1 MLFNIAHNSHFWGGH
16 DKERSCTKQTKEGR
30 SIKLYQILRFFI
42 ERSQYGWRY
51 NSVCHNS
58 YKVSNG
64 SKLGKVTEVA

>member
-1 MLFNIAHNSHFWGGH
+1 MLFNIAHSHFWGGL
-16 DKERSCTKQTKEGR
+16 DKERLVLHRVQKGR
-30 SIKLYQILRFFI
+30 SIKLYHILRFFI